1 LTSYKKAFNIMMEY
15 WDRLDEEE
23 REETH
28 KRLQALGL

>member
-1 LTSYKKAFNIMMEY
+1 MTKYKKAFEIMMEY
-15 WDRLDEEE
+15 WDSIPEEE